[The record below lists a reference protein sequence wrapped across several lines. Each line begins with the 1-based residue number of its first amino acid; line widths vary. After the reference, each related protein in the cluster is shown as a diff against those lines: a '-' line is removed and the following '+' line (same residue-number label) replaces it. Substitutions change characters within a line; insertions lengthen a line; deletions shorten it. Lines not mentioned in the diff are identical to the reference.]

1 MKGASAPGGEHNI
14 PSSFRQGNCAFAAD
28 AYSRIQRKSTS
39 IERKRYPE
47 DDPVIIAV
55 FAMGVKTKVKTRP
68 GRVLILPSDH
78 RVDHSTSFN
87 LFSFNVTLVGI
98 HTIHSSHLLP
108 MAIMHPPLQMND
120 RNAAP

>member
-1 MKGASAPGGEHNI
+1 MKGVSAPGGEHNI

-28 AYSRIQRKSTS
+28 AYTRIQRKSTS

-68 GRVLILPSDH
+68 GRVLIPPRDH

-98 HTIHSSHLLP
+98 HTIHSSRLLTRFP
-108 MAIMHPPLQMND
+108 MAIMHPPLQ
-120 RNAAP
+120 RNAAS